1 MKVSEVGF
9 GILPLFEDVG
19 FRGFL
24 VVVFGA
30 AVVVDGADGSGLY
43 SGSAGWGQFH

>member
-1 MKVSEVGF
+1 MGF
-9 GILPLFEDVG
+9 GVLLLLEDVG
-19 FRGFL
+19 FRSFL

-30 AVVVDGADGSGLY
+30 MVVVDGTDGSGLY